1 MGFLQIKDS
10 PSRNVNM
17 KKMNPESSEEVS
29 VESYCKPDN
38 APPDPTG
45 DVPNGQDVTPDNF
58 SDGSGIG
65 IRILKCVTIG
75 STSKIFT
82 VNNLRRSILRKYYIF
97 QNVITMMTVRREMSV
112 TRKTELVVS

>member
-1 MGFLQIKDS
+1 
-10 PSRNVNM
+10 M
-17 KKMNPESSEEVS
+17 KKINPESSEEEPVI
-29 VESYCKPDN
+29 SYCEPDN

-58 SDGSGIG
+58 SEGIGIG

-75 STSKIFT
+75 SISKIFT
-82 VNNLRRSILRKYYIF
+82 VNNLRRSISRKYYIF
-97 QNVITMMTVRREMSV
+97 QNVITMMTVRRETFV